1 MYVVTALQV
10 HVCDSPVRSKKQSL
24 LNILAAFGSYSL
36 LFSLFQWL
44 WVSRREDVIEMWY
57 LCVSTPH
64 LLPLILCT
72 LLSYGT
78 HHLLQREASL
88 IIDALIYGCKGK
100 NSGNCLIL
108 RFLSTVK
115 VYFIKL
121 HFISRNL
128 RLLKSLFIR
137 KLFIKPMK
145 QNNLVDN

>member
-1 MYVVTALQV
+1 
-10 HVCDSPVRSKKQSL
+10 
-24 LNILAAFGSYSL
+24 
-36 LFSLFQWL
+36 
-44 WVSRREDVIEMWY
+44 MWY
-57 LCVSTPH
+57 LCVSMPH

-115 VYFIKL
+115 VCFVKL
-121 HFISRNL
+121 HFIPRNL

-145 QNNLVDN
+145 QNNLVDNQSDEYKHISFNSHPDILNEAQYPFALLFSFNLIQQL